1 LLGWTDVRKMSAA
14 YSMFVICV
22 IGSILTLL
30 LHPSLVG
37 IESSIPYISEDVIA
51 IAFILL
57 LCAGAVADRIKI
69 HFSRKIQTFTIG

>member
-1 LLGWTDVRKMSAA
+1 LRKMNVAD
-14 YSMFVICV
+14 SMFVICV

-37 IESSIPYISEDVIA
+37 VESSIPYISEDTIA

-57 LCAGAVADRIKI
+57 LCAGVVADRIKI
-69 HFSRKIQTFTIG
+69 HFSRKIQTFTMG